1 MNVAKYAAAIIAD
14 ESRQAVA
21 AALIGNGAL
30 SGATLEP
37 MTDDANFATRKD
49 GHVVLDAR
57 NIDQW
62 GRTHAR

>member
-14 ESRQAVA
+14 ESRQSVA
-21 AALIGNGAL
+21 AALIGDGEL

-37 MTDDANFATRKD
+37 MTNEPARKD

-57 NIDQW
+57 NIDKW
-62 GRTHAR
+62 GAAR